1 MCMCMQSLAC
11 SIYICN
17 VMHMNL
23 QLTLNR
29 CAMHRGSLNSFV
41 SYRRI
46 YIKAI

>member
-1 MCMCMQSLAC
+1 MHVHAVASLQ
-11 SIYICN
+11 YICN